1 MRMLRMGLGTGHLA
15 VVTVSTVLGDD
26 NTWRRLRLRAS
37 ADGQERANKIRRTA
51 LLEALLR
58 YLVNEDTDCERLASA
73 GAMQKSISFTLPLGV
88 VFCSMSA
95 PGVAHI
101 RVWPGADEVQG
112 WDWTTK
118 AWVVDSADQIVTA
131 TAQVNFIMNDRR

>member
-1 MRMLRMGLGTGHLA
+1 MGLGTGHLA
-15 VVTVSTVLGDD
+15 VVTVSAVLGDD

-37 ADGQERANKIRRTA
+37 ADGQDRANKIRRTA

-95 PGVAHI
+95 PGVTHI
-101 RVWPGADEVQG
+101 RVWADACEARRCN
-112 WDWTTK
+112 WTTK
-118 AWVVDSADQIVTA
+118 PWVDSADQSSTA
-131 TAQVNFIMNDRR
+131 SAKVNLIMNARR